1 MAQVTE
7 QRVLERVDPDLVEH
21 AAAIGYE
28 FLMGFKAVDR
38 IGRPA
43 ATIFGSARIR
53 EEHPM
58 YDLARR
64 TGRLLAEEG
73 FAVVTGGGPGV
84 MEAAN
89 RGAGEAGGLSVG
101 FRIKLARAEL
111 ENRYLDVSVLFEHFY
126 ARKTMLVK
134 AAEGFILFPG
144 GFGTLDELF
153 EALVLIQTE
162 EVKHFP
168 AVLMGQSYWEGML
181 AWIRRHP
188 LAEEMISPEDLD
200 LLFITN
206 DPAEA
211 VGTIVDCYRN
221 KCADS
226 PAEPA
231 KADAQ

>member
-1 MAQVTE
+1 
-7 QRVLERVDPDLVEH
+7 
-21 AAAIGYE
+21 
-28 FLMGFKAVDR
+28 
-38 IGRPA
+38 
-43 ATIFGSARIR
+43 
-53 EEHPM
+53 
-58 YDLARR
+58 
-64 TGRLLAEEG
+64 
-73 FAVVTGGGPGV
+73 
-84 MEAAN
+84 
-89 RGAGEAGGLSVG
+89 
-101 FRIKLARAEL
+101 
-111 ENRYLDVSVLFEHFY
+111 
-126 ARKTMLVK
+126 MLVK

-181 AWIRRHP
+181 AWVRRHP
-188 LAEEMISPEDLD
+188 LAEAMISPEDLD

-211 VGTIVDCYRN
+211 VGTIVDCYRT
-221 KCADS
+221 KCAES